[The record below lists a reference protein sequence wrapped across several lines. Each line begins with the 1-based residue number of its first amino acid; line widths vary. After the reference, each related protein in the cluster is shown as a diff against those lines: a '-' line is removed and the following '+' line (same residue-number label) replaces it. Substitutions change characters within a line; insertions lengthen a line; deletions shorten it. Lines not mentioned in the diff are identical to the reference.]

1 MLMKSYSELIK
12 LRTFKE
18 RFDYLKLNGVVAS
31 ETFGRERYLN
41 QAFYTS
47 DEWKR
52 IRNKVIVRDMGCD
65 LGIEG
70 RELPKGLIVIH
81 HINPITL
88 EDILNRNPALFDLE
102 NLISCWT
109 KTHTAIHY
117 GDERV
122 LDLLFTERKP
132 GDTCPWR

>member
-1 MLMKSYSELIK
+1 MKKTYSELI
-12 LRTFKE
+12 RIPTFKE
-18 RFDYLKLNGVVAS
+18 RFEYLKLDGVVAS

-47 DEWKR
+47 EEWRRLRNR
-52 IRNKVIVRDMGCD
+52 IIVRDMGCD

-70 RELPKGLIVIH
+70 RELQKGQIIIH
-81 HINPITL
+81 HINPITID
-88 EDILNRNPALFDLE
+88 DILNRTAALFDDE

-122 LDLLFTERKP
+122 LDLLLTERKP

>member
-1 MLMKSYSELIK
+1 MKKTYSELIK
-12 LRTFKE
+12 IPTFKE
-18 RFDYLKLNGVVAS
+18 RFEYLKLDGVVAS

-47 DEWKR
+47 EEWRRLRNR
-52 IRNKVIVRDMGCD
+52 IIVRDMGCD
-65 LGIEG
+65 LGVEG
-70 RELPKGLIVIH
+70 RELQKGQIIIH
-81 HINPITL
+81 HINPITID
-88 EDILNRNPALFDLE
+88 DILNRTAALFDDE

-122 LDLLFTERKP
+122 LALVFNERKP